1 MFMNYLKDVVE
12 EVTVDELGRKVV
24 KKTRV
29 LKDKD
34 GIKQR
39 EIIIYSTIKK
49 TKMSF
54 VFVLSL

>member
-1 MFMNYLKDVVE
+1 LNLLNYFKDVVE

-34 GIKQR
+34 GNKNR
-39 EIIIYSTIKK
+39 NIILKI
-49 TKMSF
+49 
-54 VFVLSL
+54 